1 MVLVTD
7 DVDISMLHSGTC
19 YLNCGLLLI
28 INPLR
33 MAVHALHEAC
43 QFCANIRLP
52 YISHVAAFF
61 AYFMK
66 VNMSHIFPHKLAF
79 TTTILIS
86 LIFCVFLFNIQFMR
100 IVHNV

>member
-7 DVDISMLHSGTC
+7 DVDISMSHSGTC

-28 INPLR
+28 INPLW
-33 MAVHALHEAC
+33 MAVRALHEEC

-79 TTTILIS
+79 TTAILIS

>member
-1 MVLVTD
+1 MMWAL
-7 DVDISMLHSGTC
+7 LHSGTC

-28 INPLR
+28 INPLW
-33 MAVHALHEAC
+33 MAVRALHEEC

-52 YISHVAAFF
+52 YISHIATFF

-66 VNMSHIFPHKLAF
+66 VNTSHIFPHKLAF
-79 TTTILIS
+79 TTAILIS
-86 LIFCVFLFNIQFMR
+86 LIFFVFLFNIQFMR